1 MVHGCYR
8 ENSSWNRTE
17 SKIPAGVAAGHPAT
31 VEVGLR
37 VLEAGGSAA
46 DAGVAAMLASCVAES
61 VMTGLA
67 GGGFA
72 TYYDAETATTTCLD
86 FFCAVPGLG
95 STRAAAPMDPIA
107 VSFGGVPQRY
117 EIGPSSVAV
126 PGVPAGCGVLHRR
139 WGRLPWQRVVAPAI
153 SLAHSGTLLP
163 QAHATTLATLGPA
176 MLPGFGAC
184 VYAPRGRL
192 LTGGD
197 LLYHPGLDAALS
209 ILSEEGPASFYTGG
223 IARRTVETV
232 YGGGGNLTYADLSAY
247 RVLVA
252 PVLSA
257 SLGGA
262 GSAAFGGGFV
272 AHARGD
278 LNGFIATLASLP
290 DVADLSRPLRAVAM
304 AEALRSYGTQRL
316 GDTTNISIVDP
327 DGNACVITLTLGLGS
342 GVWLEDLGIH
352 LNSMLGEGELIRPGT
367 EPGDRMASC
376 MCPTVVT
383 EEDGPLVLAVGS
395 AGATRIRTALLHT
408 LVNVLVD
415 GDDPETAIRRP
426 RFHVVGDLVH
436 AERDYPEDEL
446 EALSAAGYKI
456 QRWDTFDHYFGG
468 VSAVGL
474 VGAAGD
480 PRRGGIG
487 RTL

>member
-37 VLEAGGSAA
+37 VLDAGGSAA
-46 DAGVAAMLASCVAES
+46 DAGVAAMLACCVAES
-61 VMTGLA
+61 VMTGIA

-72 TYYDAETATTTCLD
+72 TYYDAATATTTSLD

-95 STRAAAPMDPIA
+95 ATRAAAPMEPIA
-107 VSFGGVPQRY
+107 VAFGGVPQRY
-117 EIGPSSVAV
+117 EIGASSVAV
-126 PGVPAGCGVLHRR
+126 PGVPAGCGMLHRG
-139 WGRLPWQRVVAPAI
+139 WGRLPWQRVVGPAI
-153 SLAHSGTLLP
+153 SLARSGTLLP
-163 QAHATTLATLGPA
+163 QAHATTLASLGPA
-176 MLPGFGAC
+176 MLPGFGAR

-192 LTGGD
+192 LSGGD

-209 ILSEEGPASFYTGG
+209 ILSEEGPAAFYTGG
-223 IARRTVETV
+223 IARRLVETV
-232 YGGGGNLTYADLSAY
+232 YGAGGNLTYADLSAY
-247 RVLVA
+247 RVLLT
-252 PVLSA
+252 PVLA
-257 SLGGA
+257 APLGRDCT
-262 GSAAFGGGFV
+262 V
-272 AHARGD
+272 RARRD
-278 LNGFIATLASLP
+278 LNEFIATLEALP
-290 DVADLSRPLRAVAM
+290 DLVDLSRPLRAVAM
-304 AEALRSYGTQRL
+304 ADALRSYGTQRL
-316 GDTTNISIVDP
+316 GDTTNISIVDA

-367 EPGDRMASC
+367 QPGERMASC

-383 EEDGPLVLAVGS
+383 AADGPLVLALGS

-408 LVNVLVD
+408 LVNALVD

-426 RFHVVGDLVH
+426 RFHVLADLVH

-446 EALSAAGYKI
+446 EALTAAGYKV
-456 QRWDTFDHYFGG
+456 QQWDTLDHYFGG

-474 VGAAGD
+474 AGAAGD

-487 RTL
+487 RNL